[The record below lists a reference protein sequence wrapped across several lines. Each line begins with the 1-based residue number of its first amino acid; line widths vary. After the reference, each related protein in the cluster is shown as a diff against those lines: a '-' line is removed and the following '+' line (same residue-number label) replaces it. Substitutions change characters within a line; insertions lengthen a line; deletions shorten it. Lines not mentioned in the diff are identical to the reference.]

1 MSAYM
6 SAQLRCNLPRAIYVL
21 EDDPAVSDALV
32 VLLGNLGFDVIAF
45 ADAESFLGHPPPQ
58 RNDIVFVDL
67 VLPGIAGSEVIRRLQ
82 RLGEPPHI
90 VAMSGYSQRIIDAAL
105 RNLDALQVLRKPL
118 SHDAVVAQLSPP
130 AR

>member
-1 MSAYM
+1 M
-6 SAQLRCNLPRAIYVL
+6 SAQLRCHPPRVIYVL

-32 VLLGNLGFDVIAF
+32 ILLGNLGFDVLAF
-45 ADAESFLGHPPPQ
+45 ADAESFFAHPPPT

-67 VLPGIAGSEVIRRLQ
+67 VLPGIGGSEVIRQLQ
-82 RLGEPPHI
+82 HLGEPPHI
-90 VAMSGYSQRIIDAAL
+90 VAMSGHSQRIIDAAL

-118 SHDAVVAQLSPP
+118 THDAIVAQLSPP